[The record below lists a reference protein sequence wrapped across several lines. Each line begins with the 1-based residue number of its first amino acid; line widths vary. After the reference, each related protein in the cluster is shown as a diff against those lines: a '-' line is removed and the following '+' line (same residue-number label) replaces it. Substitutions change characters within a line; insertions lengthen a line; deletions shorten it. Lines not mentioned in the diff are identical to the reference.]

1 MNKFLMFLTAF
12 LILPVSMALANADT
26 GLYDP
31 IPPEGSAF
39 IRFVSLDDADGS
51 KEAKVN
57 NKSLE
62 YIRFKDIS
70 SYFVTPE
77 GPLETKIGRVEKDFD
92 VKAGNFY
99 TVVLSKNQDLQIYQD
114 EKNNNQAKA
123 QIIYYNFSSNNN
135 LSLKTNDGK
144 VEIVPAVA
152 SGKQGAQQINPVK
165 VSLAVYDGD
174 KMVKDLGAVSLER
187 GHSYSVVTFPNN
199 EMKWMASSTNTVR

>member
-1 MNKFLMFLTAF
+1 MNKIMVFLAAF
-12 LILPVSMALANADT
+12 LVLPVSQVLANADT

-31 IPPEGSAF
+31 VPPEGSAF
-39 IRFVSLDDADGS
+39 IRFVSLDDANGS

-62 YIRFKDIS
+62 FVRFKDIS
-70 SYFVTPE
+70 SYFVMPQ
-77 GPLETKIGRVEKDFD
+77 GALEAKIGHAEKDFE
-92 VKAGNFY
+92 VEGGNFY

-114 EKNNNQAKA
+114 EKNDNQAKA
-123 QIIYYNFSSNNN
+123 QIIYYNFSPNNN
-135 LSLKTNDGK
+135 LSVKTNDGK
-144 VEIVPAVA
+144 VEIIPPVS
-152 SGKQGAQQINPVK
+152 SGKQDAQQINPVK

-187 GHSYSVVTFPNN
+187 GHSYSIVTFPNN